1 MSEPEP
7 ELSGRRNVSKRL
19 LWVLA
24 AQAGVLVLLGAVAL
38 DLYAHRKL
46 VQMGGVNVWGYRG
59 PVAHAKRPSEVR
71 VVLIGGT
78 RAYGWGM
85 VASATTAP
93 AIYTRMQLVMDR
105 PGTDPPPLVVLNLGR
120 PGSVAADY
128 PVTIEHYA
136 RLQPDYICLYD
147 DLGAPDAVPEWSSS
161 GVFALTGYM
170 PMLPLVLRE
179 KGRLLRWGT
188 LLQRSAG
195 DPVSDGPSVA
205 SRAAGFVLEMTGT
218 VLMAADRTLGRATVG
233 RDRPVAASRATYA
246 EQLRA
251 AIDAA
256 HRHARGV
263 VVAIG
268 PAELDAQRRNLET
281 LGEVRRRCTASPW
294 CRFVD
299 LGTIPKLTD
308 STLRL
313 DSWNYGGEA
322 TWAVAEA
329 IAPALLDLIGYH

>member
-1 MSEPEP
+1 VSEPEAAV
-7 ELSGRRNVSKRL
+7 SGRRSVSKRL
-19 LWVLA
+19 VWVLA
-24 AQAGVLVLLGAVAL
+24 AQAGVFALLGAEAL
-38 DLYAHRKL
+38 DLYSHRKL

-59 PVAHAKRPSEVR
+59 PVAHAKRPREVR
-71 VVLIGGT
+71 IALVGGT

-120 PGSVAADY
+120 PGGMAADY

-136 RLQPDYICLYD
+136 SLQPDYICLYD
-147 DLGAPDAVPEWSSS
+147 DLGAPDIVPEWSSS

-170 PMLPLVLRE
+170 PMLPLVLGE
-179 KGRLLRWGT
+179 KGRLLRSGT
-188 LLQRSAG
+188 LMQHSAG
-195 DPVSDGPSVA
+195 GLVSDGPSVA
-205 SRAAGFVLEMTGT
+205 SRAAGFVLETAGT
-218 VLMAADRTLGRATVG
+218 VLMAADHKLGEMVR
-233 RDRPVAASRATYA
+233 RDRPDAATRAPYS
-246 EQLRA
+246 EQLQA
-251 AIDAA
+251 AIDSAR
-256 HRHARGV
+256 RHARGV

-268 PAELDAQRRNLET
+268 PVELEAQRRNLEAI
-281 LGEVRRRCTASPW
+281 GEVRQRCATSPW

-308 STLRL
+308 NTLRL